1 MATTTAITT
10 TNQKINDVRGF
21 LEKLTPNMQA
31 ALPKHMTAE
40 RMARI
45 ALTAC
50 QMTPT
55 LLDCDRQS
63 LALAVLGASALGLE
77 IGGGLGHAYLV
88 PYGKTATLI
97 VGYRGMIDLA
107 RRSGQLSTIFARV
120 VRVGDQFD
128 YAYGLDDKL
137 VHTPSLK
144 SDGEVTHVYA
154 VAKLRDGGRQ
164 FEVMTRAEVDKIR
177 SRSRASGSG
186 PWVTDYEEM
195 AKKTAIRRLFKML
208 PVSIETQRAVTID
221 EAAEHGTGAQ
231 DFGEFIDT
239 TAIEGDKPTAP
250 RSPSDLLTGDDATG
264 AAKPPAS
271 VQS

>member
-1 MATTTAITT
+1 MNGQTSTAIVPV
-10 TNQKINDVRGF
+10 NQKIKSVGEF
-21 LEKLTPNMQA
+21 LQKLAPNMAA
-31 ALPKHMTAE
+31 ALPKHMTAD

-50 QMTPT
+50 QMNPK

-88 PYGKTATLI
+88 PYKTTATLI

-120 VRVGDQFD
+120 VRAGDQFD
-128 YAYGLDDKL
+128 YAYGLEDKL
-137 VHTPSLK
+137 THTPSLR

-177 SRSRASGSG
+177 GRSRSSGDG
-186 PWVTDYEEM
+186 PWVSDYEEM

-208 PVSIETQRAVTID
+208 PVSVETQRAVTLD
-221 EAAEHGTGAQ
+221 EQAEHGTGAQ

-239 TAIEGDKPTAP
+239 TAIEGEKPAAP
-250 RSPSDLLTGDDATG
+250 RTPSDLLPTPDD
-264 AAKPPAS
+264 PAS
-271 VQS
+271 DRSGQ